1 MPLLSVMKL
10 PLILTAISL
19 SKTEKQLFLNSNP
32 TASISFVICN
42 SHKHLCKNTCKCIVV
57 PVKPWDIITW
67 NQTVRYRST
76 TYGAA
81 ARGRLNGGVQVRM
94 NGWDI
99 WATIGAWVQATK
111 SGESSR
117 SGWEHGRH
125 MWRLLKT
132 PCSSWSGRVQIN
144 QSAHPLNVQELK
156 ALRDSAI
163 RKALLKKKRQK
174 KGTLSIRGG
183 GGQPQF
189 LF

>member
-117 SGWEHGRH
+117 SGREHGRH
-125 MWRLLKT
+125 MWRLLGT

-144 QSAHPLNVQELK
+144 QSAHPLNVQKLK
-156 ALRDSAI
+156 VLRDSAI
-163 RKALLKKKRQK
+163 SSDVLDSHTRLTQSS
-174 KGTLSIRGG
+174 TNTTM
-183 GGQPQF
+183 PH
-189 LF
+189 